1 MKKQASSGRNQRLQ
15 FFEREDRNHALSSI
29 LGREGNFQEALILQ
43 TKENEDADF
52 PQNKVDLHFLKSE
65 AIAEIPE
72 DYTFF
77 L

>member
-1 MKKQASSGRNQRLQ
+1 MQIK
-15 FFEREDRNHALSSI
+15 
-29 LGREGNFQEALILQ
+29 EA
-43 TKENEDADF
+43 EVADF

-77 L
+77 LQRNE